1 MRVWLVRVPSVLA
14 IVSAFAAS
22 CARVWIVSSVLAIA
36 SAFATSSARADDPCA
51 NVSCSGRGACFAE
64 SDDAY
69 CLCDEGF
76 AAAGTRC
83 VRTESPKRADRAGL
97 QIVRVARGEVDRTL
111 PFVGAERRLV
121 PGPLAPHVPANDL
134 WCTDFVAWVYAVAG
148 APLSGGDAG
157 GWLVRTNGAMRRW
170 FERRGLFVAGDAL
183 DRFEPRP
190 GDYVRI
196 RNDTWGHSAIVDHVE
211 GETLFLVEGNAGG
224 KVRATRYPRW
234 RENPR
239 IDGFGI
245 ASFTR
250 ARRRRLGAPLEW
262 MLPLVRR

>member
-1 MRVWLVRVPSVLA
+1 MRA
-14 IVSAFAAS
+14 
-22 CARVWIVSSVLAIA
+22 SSVLALIVTVAAA
-36 SAFATSSARADDPCA
+36 STARADDPCA
-51 NVSCSGRGACFAE
+51 GVSCSGRGTCFAE

-76 AAAGTRC
+76 AAVGPRC
-83 VRTESPKRADRAGL
+83 VATSAPKRADRAGL

-111 PFVGAERRLV
+111 PFVGAERRLA
-121 PGPLAPHVPANDL
+121 PGPLARHVPSNDL

-170 FERRGLFVAGDAL
+170 FERRGLFVARDAAGYP
-183 DRFEPRP
+183 RFEPRP

-211 GETLFLVEGNAGG
+211 GDTLFLVEGNAGG

-250 ARRRRLGAPLEW
+250 ARRRRIGAPLEW
-262 MLPLVRR
+262 VLPLARR

>member
-1 MRVWLVRVPSVLA
+1 MRPRLVRVWLVRVSLVFALLAFVLA
-14 IVSAFAAS
+14 A
-22 CARVWIVSSVLAIA
+22 
-36 SAFATSSARADDPCA
+36 SSARADDPCSG
-51 NVSCSGRGACFAE
+51 VMCSGRGACFAE
-64 SDDAY
+64 GEEAY

-76 AAAGTRC
+76 AADGTRC
-83 VRTESPKRADRAGL
+83 VTTTTPKRADRAGL
-97 QIVRVARGEVDRTL
+97 QIVRIARGEVDRTL
-111 PFVGAERRLV
+111 PFVGAERRLA
-121 PGPLAPHVPANDL
+121 PGPLARHVPSNDL

-148 APLSGGDAG
+148 APLSGGDDG

-170 FERRGLFVAGDAL
+170 FEDRGLFVARDASTFT
-183 DRFEPRP
+183 RFEPRP

-211 GETLFLVEGNAGG
+211 GDTLFLVEGNAGG

-234 RENPR
+234 REHAR

-250 ARRRRLGAPLEW
+250 ARRSRLGAPLEW
-262 MLPLVRR
+262 LLPLARR

>member
-1 MRVWLVRVPSVLA
+1 MRVWLVR
-14 IVSAFAAS
+14 
-22 CARVWIVSSVLAIA
+22 VSSVLAIA
-36 SAFATSSARADDPCA
+36 SAFVASSARADDPCA
-51 NVSCSGRGACFAE
+51 NVSCSGHGACFAE

-83 VRTESPKRADRAGL
+83 VPTVAPKRADRAGL

-111 PFVGAERRLV
+111 PFVGAERRLA

-262 MLPLVRR
+262 MLPLARR